1 MPYRHAHYWLLALF
15 PLIVISFWPGYFGH
29 ILTARP
35 AQHAHGMAASLWLAL
50 LMVQS
55 WAAHKRRLAWH
66 RAAGLAVFAVVPLF
80 AAAGV
85 YGIRDMSAEMS
96 AGSPFES
103 FSAPALAPDDVS
115 SVIAFVGFVAA
126 ALAARRRTGRHA
138 AWMIATAL
146 LVLPPLTTRLVQV
159 LARFVG
165 APSPSLWVSFLIGE
179 GVTIGAALILARQR
193 PAEAK
198 PFLVLVGIIVA
209 QIAAYQL
216 LGQNAGWRAALA
228 AFGASPPLP
237 SALAAGALSLATLIL
252 AWRSVPPR
260 KRASAGRGG
269 ALEAVA
275 S

>member
-29 ILTARP
+29 ILSARP
-35 AQHAHGMAASLWLAL
+35 AQHAHGMTATLWLAL

-55 WAAHKRRLAWH
+55 WAAQKRHLAWH
-66 RAAGLAVFAVVPLF
+66 KTTGLAVFAIVPLF

-85 YGIRDMSAEMS
+85 YAIRDMSAEMS

-126 ALAARRRTGRHA
+126 ALATRRRTGRHA

-165 APSPSLWVSFLIGE
+165 APSPSLWVSFLIGVS
-179 GVTIGAALILARQR
+179 VTIGAALLLAKQR
-193 PAEAK
+193 PADAR
-198 PFLVLVGIIVA
+198 PFLVLVALAIA
-209 QIAAYQL
+209 QLASYQL
-216 LGQNAGWRAALA
+216 LGQSAGWRAALA

-237 SALAAGALSLATLIL
+237 GALAAAALSLATLVL

-260 KRASAGRGG
+260 KHVGTGRGTV
-269 ALEAVA
+269 AEAVA